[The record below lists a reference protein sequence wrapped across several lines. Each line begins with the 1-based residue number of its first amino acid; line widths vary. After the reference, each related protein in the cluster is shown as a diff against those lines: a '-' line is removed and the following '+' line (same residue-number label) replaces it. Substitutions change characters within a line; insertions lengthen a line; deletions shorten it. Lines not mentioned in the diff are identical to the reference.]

1 MTSPKPLVKANHPT
15 TPLHT
20 LDKPHILIIQDS
32 YFIIHHPISE
42 RLESKE
48 LEWSARLA
56 EILPQADVSVE
67 ECDRSRHL
75 RDVSDLFCLA
85 LGTPGEVPVYIY
97 IYTGAHGRHK
107 CYDMKCKPKLQA
119 RFASKSSLIFS
130 QDFWGTHVYPRSLSQ
145 VVYILF

>member
-32 YFIIHHPISE
+32 YFIIHHTISE

-85 LGTPGEVPVYIY
+85 LGTPGEVPVYIQGHMVG
-97 IYTGAHGRHK
+97 TSVTTWNASQSFKHAL
-107 CYDMKCKPKLQA
+107 LQNPVW
-119 RFASKSSLIFS
+119 SSLRIFGEPMYTS
-130 QDFWGTHVYPRSLSQ
+130 RSNSQ